1 MPIKGSVPAL
11 ISAQRLP
18 RDRMAPIRLIAATRI
33 LSFPSKL
40 KQLWSLNFMRPYF
53 SNDENRDTFYFLTH
67 DYYLSRYFTLAE
79 RVDCAISHYSFEG
92 ENYGPTYRSSVYQS
106 SLGLAL
112 WQRVVDG
119 TRYTITLRATDDNR
133 YEGDL
138 SVLCFVNNTRVCRV
152 SFSYVN
158 RVLFGL
164 HPEPTMFVTR
174 NQTDRNSELQLFRN
188 AFKQNSPCYFCLA
201 AVCGIAM
208 AHGMRAIFMVR
219 DDAQIAYN
227 KLYAEGFR
235 NSYSALWEAFGAE
248 EIDDRS
254 AYRLSIPL
262 KLNPLS
268 NVKHKTRAVARRRNW
283 MEIILSARGAMLGD
297 RARRAPLPLEVDT
310 DAFLPPDHLN

>member
-1 MPIKGSVPAL
+1 MPIKGSVPL

-53 SNDENRDTFYFLTH
+53 SGDKNRDTFYFLTH

-106 SLGLAL
+106 PLGLVL
-112 WQRVVDG
+112 WQRVVNG
-119 TRYTITLRATDDNR
+119 TRYTITLRATDDYR

-138 SVLCFVNNTRVCRV
+138 SVLCFVDNARVCRV

-164 HPEPTMFVTR
+164 QAELTMFVTR
-174 NQTDRNSELQLFRN
+174 NQTDRNPELQLFRN

-208 AHGMRAIFMVR
+208 AHGMRAIFMIR

-227 KLYAEGFR
+227 KLYAEGFK

-254 AYRLSIPL
+254 AYRMSIPL

-283 MEIILSARGAMLGD
+283 MEIILSARRAMLVD
-297 RARRAPLPLEVDT
+297 RASRAPVPLEVDT
-310 DAFLPPDHLN
+310 DAILPPDYLN

>member
-11 ISAQRLP
+11 ISAQKLP

-53 SNDENRDTFYFLTH
+53 PDEENRDTFYFLTH

-106 SLGLAL
+106 PLGLVL
-112 WQRVVDG
+112 WQRVVNG
-119 TRYTITLRATDDNR
+119 TRYTITLRATDDYR

-138 SVLCFVNNTRVCRV
+138 SVLCFVDNARVCRV

-164 HPEPTMFVTR
+164 QAELTMFVTR
-174 NQTDRNSELQLFRN
+174 NQTDRNPELQLFRN
-188 AFKQNSPCYFCLA
+188 AFKQN
-201 AVCGIAM
+201 
-208 AHGMRAIFMVR
+208 
-219 DDAQIAYN
+219 
-227 KLYAEGFR
+227 
-235 NSYSALWEAFGAE
+235 
-248 EIDDRS
+248 
-254 AYRLSIPL
+254 
-262 KLNPLS
+262 
-268 NVKHKTRAVARRRNW
+268 
-283 MEIILSARGAMLGD
+283 
-297 RARRAPLPLEVDT
+297 
-310 DAFLPPDHLN
+310 